1 MRTSVRIFFL
11 GGLMSYRALFG
22 FMSPWVF
29 VPTLVITPLFQILL
43 FVYIGRTVHLESDK
57 FYVIGNALQYVAV
70 PCLFAMTQTIAG
82 ERYQQTLGHVLV
94 TPAGRLPLFLGR
106 SLPVIL
112 NGAFVAAFSLAVAG
126 LLLGINIPASAL
138 APILIVVLVTAFS
151 CTGLGLVNA
160 GIGLRVR
167 ENAVLSNIL
176 FGLLLIFSGANV
188 NLDTLPSWMA
198 AISEGVP
205 LTHGIEA
212 ARRLADGRS
221 LGDVSGL
228 VAAELAVGAAYAVAG
243 YALLRFMERQAR
255 THATLETA

>member
-1 MRTSVRIFFL
+1 MRIFFL

-22 FMSPWVF
+22 FISPWLF
-29 VPTLVITPLFQILL
+29 IPTLVITPLFQILL
-43 FVYIGRTVHLESDK
+43 FVYIGRTVKLQTDE

-82 ERYQQTLGHVLV
+82 ERYQQTLGYILI
-94 TPAGRLPLFLGR
+94 TPAGRLQLFLGR

-112 NGAFVAAFSLAVAG
+112 NGALVAAISLLVAG
-126 LLLGINIPASAL
+126 ALLGIDIPTSAFGPL
-138 APILIVVLVTAFS
+138 LVVVLVTAFS

-160 GIGLRVR
+160 GIGFRVR

-188 NLDTLPSWMA
+188 DVDSLPQWMQ
-198 AISEGVP
+198 AISQAAP

-212 ARRLADGRS
+212 ARRVADGS
-221 LGDVSGL
+221 GLGDVSGL
-228 VAAELAVGAAYAVAG
+228 VLAELLVGTIYAVIG
-243 YALLRFMERQAR
+243 YGIVRFMEWQSRV
-255 THATLETA
+255 HATLETA

>member
-1 MRTSVRIFFL
+1 MRIFFL
-11 GGLMSYRALFG
+11 GGVLSYRALFG
-22 FMSPWVF
+22 FISPWIF
-29 VPTLVITPLFQILL
+29 VPALVISPLFQILL
-43 FVYIGRTVHLESDK
+43 FVYIGRTVELESDE

-82 ERYQQTLGHVLV
+82 ERYQQTLGYVLI

-126 LLLGINIPASAL
+126 GMLGIDVPASAIVPL
-138 APILIVVLVTAFS
+138 LIVVVVTAFS

-167 ENAVLSNIL
+167 ESAVLSNVL

-188 NLDTLPSWMA
+188 NVDSLPALMRT
-198 AISEGVP
+198 ISEGVP
-205 LTHGIEA
+205 LTHGIKA
-212 ARRLADGRS
+212 ARLLADGS
-221 LGDVSGL
+221 GLGDVSGL
-228 VAAELAVGAAYAVAG
+228 VGAELAVGTAYAVVG
-243 YALLRFMERQAR
+243 YGIVRFMEWQSR
-255 THATLETA
+255 THATLELA